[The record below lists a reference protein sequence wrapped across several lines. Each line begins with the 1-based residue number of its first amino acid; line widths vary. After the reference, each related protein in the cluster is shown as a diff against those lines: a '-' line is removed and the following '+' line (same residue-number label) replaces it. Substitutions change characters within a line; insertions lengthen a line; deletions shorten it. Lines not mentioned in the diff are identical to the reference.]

1 MLLILDVRGKR
12 EECEMSSGRTH
23 NSDGAWKLHFPVI
36 KLSCLGLK
44 VPLQADKIVIV
55 LIIQNNLDLDEGT
68 D

>member
-1 MLLILDVRGKR
+1 MLLILDITGKR
-12 EECEMSSGRTH
+12 GECEKSSGRIH

-55 LIIQNNLDLDEGT
+55 LIIQNNLDLDGGT